1 MLHLEGREVG
11 GCKLVRKIGEGG
23 MGEVYLGEQIRVG
36 NRAVAVK
43 IVQADEDGEG
53 DSAQIA
59 DIARRFQREAALLG
73 NFSHPNILP
82 VHDSGVQGD
91 LLYLVMQYA
100 PDGSLADAIKGRT
113 AHPLAL
119 PASPAFVA
127 DLIGQVAA
135 ALQYTHDR
143 GVVHRDVKPGN
154 VLLQLEPNGRW
165 HALLAD
171 FGIAR
176 GADAS
181 THRTKVSGTLA
192 YMAPEQFKGEF
203 SPASD
208 QYALAVMTYQLLTG
222 HTPYEGDMATL
233 TQGHLYGTPPSV
245 RSYNAA
251 LPAKL
256 DGVLSRALTKDP
268 TLRYPS
274 VADYAAALQEALAQK
289 SAAGDVVAPV
299 APAPAPAAG
308 GTVSQGPAPK
318 WPVGKQK
325 TPRQP
330 GLGRAW
336 LALLAAIVL
345 LVAIVGAGGYIVRQQ
360 DAQHAQQ
367 TRTAQK
373 TAGAQAQRTSA
384 AQTASASAAQTVA
397 AQTATAQITPI
408 PSPTGTPTGIGQDV
422 TTPPPPPDGV
432 DANHT
437 LISDPSPFCPQNK
450 QPTTPWEKSS
460 NVAVACPGGGG
471 NGADLTAT
479 SATNLGCIQR
489 KAVIQENGF
498 VTAIAQPG
506 SGSVVLGFR
515 QGEGNSTGSGGLT
528 NITGYYFQVDPTG
541 KSYTIFKID
550 ADGNSSVVSNG
561 TGTLSSA
568 LAAHFAVGV
577 LYQGNQI
584 TPYINGIALPTVT
597 DPSYSRGWMALCVT
611 PQGET
616 TYTNALMYPLV
627 S

>member
-43 IVQADEDGEG
+43 IVQADEEG
-53 DSAQIA
+53 DSDSAQIA
-59 DIARRFQREAALLG
+59 DVARRFQREAGLLG

-119 PASPAFVA
+119 PAAPAFVA

-154 VLLQLEPNGRW
+154 VLLQLEPNGHWR
-165 HALLAD
+165 ALLAD

-181 THRTKVSGTLA
+181 SHRTKVSGTLA

-251 LPAKL
+251 LPAKV
-256 DGVLSRALTKDP
+256 DGVLSRALAKDP

-299 APAPAPAAG
+299 AAAPAPTNG
-308 GTVSQGPAPK
+308 GRVSQGPAPK
-318 WPVGKQK
+318 WPVDKK
-325 TPRQP
+325 KPPRQP
-330 GLGRAW
+330 GLGRVW

-345 LVAIVGAGGYIVRQQ
+345 LVAIVGAGGLIIRQQ
-360 DAQHAQQ
+360 ENQHAEQTKTAQQ
-367 TRTAQK
+367 T
-373 TAGAQAQRTSA
+373 AGALAHSTAA
-384 AQTASASAAQTVA
+384 AQTAVA
-397 AQTATAQITPI
+397 AITATAAAAQRTPFATATAT
-408 PSPTGTPTGIGQDV
+408 PSDISADV
-422 TTPPPPPDGV
+422 TTPLPPPSGV
-432 DANHT
+432 DSATAN
-437 LISDPSPFCPQNK
+437 LKISNPSPFCGQ
-450 QPTTPWEKSS
+450 QPTTLWEKSS
-460 NVAVACPGGGG
+460 NVTTACPDSGGV
-471 NGADLTAT
+471 DLTAT
-479 SATNLGCIQR
+479 DPTHLGCIQR
-489 KAVIQENGF
+489 KDVPQDDGYVA
-498 VTAIAQPG
+498 TIAQPA

-515 QGEGNSTGSGGLT
+515 QGEGNTNGGVT
-528 NITGYYFQVDPTG
+528 NITGYYFKIDPAG
-541 KSYTIFKID
+541 KTYQIFKV
-550 ADGNSSVVSNG
+550 DGNG
-561 TGTLSSA
+561 TATNLMPTDGTLSGP
-568 LAAHFAVGV
+568 LAAHFEVGV
-577 LYQGNQI
+577 LYKGSQI
-584 TPYINGIALPTVT
+584 TPYINGIALPSVT
-597 DPSYSRGWMALCVT
+597 DTSYTSGWMALCT
-611 PQGET
+611 TGET
-616 TYTNALMYPLV
+616 TYTNALMYPLA

>member
-43 IVQADEDGEG
+43 IVQADEDEG
-53 DSAQIA
+53 ASEHIEDV
-59 DIARRFQREAALLG
+59 ARRFQREAGLLG

-100 PDGSLADAIKGRT
+100 PDGSLADAIKART

-119 PASPAFVA
+119 PAAPAFVA

-154 VLLQLEPNGRW
+154 VLLQLEPNGHW

-181 THRTKVSGTLA
+181 SHRTKVSGTLA

-251 LPAKL
+251 LPAKV
-256 DGVLSRALTKDP
+256 DGVLSRALAKDP

-289 SAAGDVVAPV
+289 SAAGDVVAP
-299 APAPAPAAG
+299 PAPAPTPAAG
-308 GTVSQGPAPK
+308 GKVSHGPAPQ
-318 WPVGKQK
+318 WPVGKKK
-325 TPRQP
+325 TPRGPRQP
-330 GLGRAW
+330 GLGRVW
-336 LALLAAIVL
+336 LSLLAAIVL
-345 LVAIVGAGGYIVRQQ
+345 LIAIVGAGGLIVRQQ
-360 DAQHAQQ
+360 DAQQAQQ
-367 TRTAQK
+367 TKTAQQ
-373 TAGAQAQRTSA
+373 TASAQANSTTA
-384 AQTASASAAQTVA
+384 AQTAVA
-397 AQTATAQITPI
+397 AITATAAASKVTPI

-422 TTPPPPPDGV
+422 TTPPAPPGSV
-432 DANHT
+432 DANHP
-437 LISDPSPFCPQNK
+437 LISDPSPSCPPSQT
-450 QPTTPWEKSS
+450 PTTPWSKSDDVS
-460 NVAVACPGGGG
+460 TTCPDGGGSG
-471 NGADLTAT
+471 VDLTAT
-479 SATNLGCIQR
+479 STTNLGCIAR
-489 KAVIQENGF
+489 KDVTQADGF
-498 VTAIAQPG
+498 VTAIAQREK
-506 SGSVVLGFR
+506 GSVVLASDR
-515 QGEGNSTGSGGLT
+515 E
-528 NITGYYFQVDPTG
+528 
-541 KSYTIFKID
+541 K
-550 ADGNSSVVSNG
+550 
-561 TGTLSSA
+561 
-568 LAAHFAVGV
+568 
-577 LYQGNQI
+577 
-584 TPYINGIALPTVT
+584 
-597 DPSYSRGWMALCVT
+597 
-611 PQGET
+611 
-616 TYTNALMYPLV
+616 
-627 S
+627 

>member
-59 DIARRFQREAALLG
+59 DIARRFQREAGLLG

-91 LLYLVMQYA
+91 LLYLVMQFA

-113 AHPLAL
+113 AHPLTL

-154 VLLQLEPNGRW
+154 VLLQLEPNGHW

-176 GADAS
+176 GADGS
-181 THRTKVSGTLA
+181 SHRTKVSGTLA
-192 YMAPEQFKGEF
+192 YMAPEQFKGNF

-251 LPAKL
+251 LPAKV

-274 VADYAAALQEALAQK
+274 VADYAAALQDALAQK

-299 APAPAPAAG
+299 APAPMPAAG
-308 GTVSQGPAPK
+308 GKISQGPAPK

-330 GLGRAW
+330 GVGRVW
-336 LALLAAIVL
+336 LALLAAIIL
-345 LVAIVGAGGYIVRQQ
+345 LVAIVGAGGLIVQQ
-360 DAQHAQQ
+360 QQKQQAQQ
-367 TRTAQK
+367 TRTAQQ
-373 TAGAQAQRTSA
+373 TASAQANSTAA
-384 AQTASASAAQTVA
+384 AQTAVA
-397 AQTATAQITPI
+397 AITATAAAAQRTPFATATAT
-408 PSPTGTPTGIGQDV
+408 PSGISADV
-422 TTPPPPPDGV
+422 TSPLSPPSGV
-432 DANHT
+432 DSATAN
-437 LISDPSPFCPQNK
+437 LKISDPSPFCPQDQ
-450 QPTTPWEKSS
+450 QPTTPWQKSS
-460 NVAVACPGGGG
+460 NVTTACPGGGG
-471 NGADLTAT
+471 NGVDLTAT
-479 SATNLGCIQR
+479 DSTHLGCIQR
-489 KAVIQENGF
+489 KDVPQDDGYVA
-498 VTAIAQPG
+498 TIAQPA

-515 QGEGNSTGSGGLT
+515 QGEGNTNGGVT
-528 NITGYYFQVDPTG
+528 NITGYYFQIDPAG
-541 KSYTIFKID
+541 KTYQIFKV
-550 ADGNSSVVSNG
+550 DGNGTVANLMPTDGTLNG
-561 TGTLSSA
+561 T
-568 LAAHFAVGV
+568 LAAHFEVGV
-577 LYQGNQI
+577 LYKGSQI

-597 DPSYSRGWMALCVT
+597 DTSYTSGWMSLCT
-611 PQGET
+611 TGET
-616 TYTNALMYPLV
+616 TYTNALMYPLA

>member
-43 IVQADEDGEG
+43 IVQADEDSDG

-59 DIARRFQREAALLG
+59 DIARRFQREAGLLG

-113 AHPLAL
+113 AHPLTL

-154 VLLQLEPNGRW
+154 VLLQLEPTGHW

-181 THRTKVSGTLA
+181 SHRTKVSGTLA
-192 YMAPEQFKGEF
+192 YMAPEQFSGDF

-208 QYALAVMTYQLLTG
+208 QYALAVMTYQLLTS

-251 LPAKL
+251 LPAKV
-256 DGVLSRALTKDP
+256 DGVLSRALAKDP

-274 VADYAAALQEALAQK
+274 IADYAQALQEALAQK

-299 APAPAPAAG
+299 VAAPAPAAG
-308 GTVSQGPAPK
+308 GKVSQGPAPK
-318 WPVGKQK
+318 WPVGKEK
-325 TPRQP
+325 PPRQP
-330 GLGRAW
+330 GLGRVW
-336 LALLAAIVL
+336 LSLLAAIVL
-345 LVAIVGAGGYIVRQQ
+345 LVGIVGAGGLIVQQ
-360 DAQHAQQ
+360 QQKQQAQQ
-367 TRTAQK
+367 TQTAQQ
-373 TAGAQAQRTSA
+373 TAGAQAHSTSA
-384 AQTASASAAQTVA
+384 TQTAIAGL
-397 AQTATAQITPI
+397 TATAAAAQKTPI
-408 PSPTGTPTGIGQDV
+408 PTATSKPSGISADV
-422 TTPPPPPDGV
+422 TAPLPPPSGV
-432 DANHT
+432 DSTTAN
-437 LISDPSPFCPQNK
+437 LKISDPSPFCGQ

-460 NVAVACPGGGG
+460 NVTTACPDSGGV
-471 NGADLTAT
+471 DLTAT
-479 SATNLGCIQR
+479 DQTHLGCIQR
-489 KAVIQENGF
+489 KD
-498 VTAIAQPG
+498 VTQDDGYVATIAQPG
-506 SGSVVLGFR
+506 TTGFVVLGFR
-515 QGEGNSTGSGGLT
+515 QDEGNTSGSQV
-528 NITGYYFQVDPTG
+528 NITGYYFQIDTVG
-541 KSYTIFKID
+541 KTYSISKVD
-550 ADGNSSVVSNG
+550 ADGKSTTIAGNG
-561 TGTLSSA
+561 LSGP
-568 LAAHFAVGV
+568 LAAHFEVGV
-577 LYQGNQI
+577 LYQGSQI
-584 TPYINGIALPTVT
+584 TPYINGIALPSVT
-597 DPSYSRGWMALCVT
+597 DATYTSGWMALCT
-611 PQGET
+611 SGET
-616 TYTNALMYPLV
+616 TYTNALMYPLA